1 MRKVLAVLAISTAMA
16 TPAQANG
23 ATEVV
28 YGTLFGIALG
38 AWLATPPADARY
50 PQGQPPVYVGNQPQV
65 AHNQYRVQPRCF
77 QPIFDRYT
85 GQYQRSVPVPCY

>member
-1 MRKVLAVLAISTAMA
+1 MRKVLAVLAISSVMA
-16 TPAQANG
+16 APVQANG
-23 ATEVV
+23 PAEIV

-38 AWLATPPADARY
+38 AWLATPPADAKY
-50 PQGQPPVYVGNQPQV
+50 PQGQPPVFVGNQQQV
-65 AHNQYRVQPRCF
+65 ANNQYRVQPRCF